1 MARPTALDVLSALI
15 GLDRQ
20 IIELALSE
28 TESYQKIEI
37 PKRNNGRRI
46 IHIPSEILALVQK
59 YLLECLY
66 SWEVHDY
73 MHGCVIGRSPVS
85 NAAKHL
91 RLNKKENVRPGT
103 GEQFLYMTVPRHVLK
118 LDLSNAFHAVTKDAV
133 HQMLTSALSSTWAA
147 NLHLKQGDTDVEKKR
162 WDIIN
167 HVRSNGYFVEPLA
180 SLITQLTTTEGLLPQ
195 GAATSP
201 YLLNMVICASGL
213 MERVAKACKPRRGR
227 FTVYVDDITIST
239 KEPEIG
245 EGFIAAMIEAVE
257 RGGRFT
263 VNPKKT
269 SLTDSRHR
277 APVITGVTLG
287 TNADGTGRLSIEQSH
302 LNTIRRILWCAANL
316 LEQGI
321 KPDFDEHG
329 FSLDHALGHAA
340 WVDNV
345 YQDKAP
351 HPLVA
356 KPLARFRKAFLCRAL
371 GPLGTQLSL
380 PFGEEQPKQGLRS
393 SNRRQLLQELLDQ
406 LLDRPVEE
414 RIRAIDEFNTQ
425 H

>member
-1 MARPTALDVLSALI
+1 MARPTTLDVLSALI

-20 IIELALSE
+20 VIELALSQ
-28 TESYQKIEI
+28 TESYRKIEI
-37 PKRNNGRRI
+37 PKPNGNKRI
-46 IHIPSEILALVQK
+46 IHVPAEILALVQK
-59 YLLECLY
+59 CLLECLH
-66 SWEVHDY
+66 SWEVHEY

-91 RLNKKENVRPGT
+91 RLNKKENIRPGT

-147 NLHLKQGDTDVEKKR
+147 NLRLKQGSTEVEKKR

-180 SLITQLTTTEGLLPQ
+180 KLITQLTTTEGLLPQ

-201 YLLNMVICASGL
+201 YLLNMTICAAGL
-213 MERVAKACKPRRGR
+213 MDRVAEACKPRRGR

-239 KEPEIG
+239 KDPEIG
-245 EGFIAAMIEAVE
+245 EGFIASVIEAIE
-257 RGGRFT
+257 RDGQFS
-263 VNPKKT
+263 VNHQKT

-302 LNTIRRILWCAANL
+302 LNQIRQTLWCAAKL
-316 LEQGI
+316 LEKGET
-321 KPDFDEHG
+321 PNFEDHA
-329 FSLDHALGHAA
+329 FSLDQALGHAA

-345 YQDKAP
+345 FKDKPP
-351 HPLVA
+351 HSLVA

-380 PFGEEQPKQGLRS
+380 SFDEEQPKQGRRS